1 MSREHVEARPPF
13 ALCIIQPLLESI
25 HYNLIDNLGLP
36 IPLGVS
42 WSGIPIHNTQFK
54 TVPSE
59 SLSIKLKSI
68 VRDDGMRV

>member
-25 HYNLIDNLGLP
+25 QYDLIDSLDLL
-36 IPLGVS
+36 IPLRIS
-42 WSGIPIHNTQFK
+42 RSGIPIRDTQFT

-59 SLSIKLKSI
+59 SFAIKLKS
-68 VRDDGMRV
+68 VV